1 MRRIFGFALL
11 LFLVFLACPVFAQI
25 PRTFTNLQ
33 VLPRDISRAE
43 LIATMRGFAGALG
56 VRCTHCHVGPDN
68 LQGMD
73 FATDEKLTK
82 QIARTML
89 RMVRSMNA
97 KYLSK
102 LPAREAPRQEVGCLM
117 CHRREQQPPRPLDQ
131 ILLAT
136 VKERGVDAGAA
147 EYRTLR
153 KDQFGSGLYDFRQ
166 PTLNIVA
173 TRLREEKR
181 FEDAIAILKLN
192 AEMFPESADVQA
204 NLGEASREKGD
215 LDDAESYYKRALA
228 MQPDH
233 PWAGEALK
241 QLEAKRQY
249 KSQEKK

>member
-1 MRRIFGFALL
+1 MRRILGCAVILL
-11 LFLVFLACPVFAQI
+11 LSSSLFAQI

-33 VLPRDISRAE
+33 ALPKDISRAE
-43 LIATMRGFAGALG
+43 LVATMRGFAGALG

-73 FATDEKLTK
+73 FATDEKQTK

-89 RMVRSMNA
+89 RMVRDMNA
-97 KYLSK
+97 QYVSK

-117 CHRREQQPPRPLDQ
+117 CHRREQRPPRPLSD

-136 VKERGVDAGAA
+136 LKERGVEAAIA

-181 FEDAIAILKLN
+181 FDDAIAILKLN
-192 AEMFPESADVQA
+192 AEIFPDSADVQA

-215 LDDAESYYKRALA
+215 LDAAASYYKRALA
-228 MQPDH
+228 LQPDH

-241 QLEAKRQY
+241 QLETKR
-249 KSQEKK
+249 QEKK